1 MFPPIHST
9 PSNFR
14 LNGGSVGQFSC
25 SKTPTKIQGVPR
37 AKNPYPSTC
46 NEKSAGNWRG
56 KKTGRIQQKRVDK
69 RDFWLHSH
77 HSQPPSHYVLNIPL
91 LRSRNFLSKNRQFFC
106 QRDVRQP
113 KKNIQFL
120 LHSIV
125 QVKPA
130 DKTSCTKIT
139 IRSINHPPNV
149 INHNK

>member
-91 LRSRNFLSKNRQFFC
+91 LRSRNFLSKNRQFFLPKG
-106 QRDVRQP
+106 RQAAQKEHSVPAPQHSTGETSRQNVVHKNYNP
-113 KKNIQFL
+113 K
-120 LHSIV
+120 H
-125 QVKPA
+125 KP
-130 DKTSCTKIT
+130 
-139 IRSINHPPNV
+139 PPKC
-149 INHNK
+149 NKP